1 MRPTSVRRRSIR
13 RTAAVAAVAA
23 VATTV
28 LAACGSDDADTSSG
42 PSADGTPVVF
52 VTTGILG
59 DITEN
64 VVGDLAE
71 VEVLLPPSGDPHDFE
86 PSAQQVAA
94 MTEADLVIANGLGL
108 EEGLASTLESVEAD
122 GVQVFE
128 LGEELSPIPLGGS
141 GDPHEGEGADVDHD
155 GTAGSDDP
163 HVWMDPDRMA
173 TASVLIAQE
182 VAAATDLDGQVLA
195 EQASAY
201 AEEIVAADEE
211 IQSTLAVIPDPER
224 LLVTNHEVFGYFAE
238 RYAFE
243 IIGVV
248 IPGGSTQGE
257 PSAEQIADLATEIEA
272 AGVPA
277 IFADTSA
284 SDDLVDALAA
294 EVGSQVEVV
303 ELYSESLGEPGSGA
317 DTYIGLITTNARRIA
332 DALG

>member
-13 RTAAVAAVAA
+13 RIAAVAAVAA

-28 LAACGSDDADTSSG
+28 LTACGSDDADTTSG

-122 GVQVFE
+122 GVRVFE
-128 LGEELSPIPLGGS
+128 LGEELSPISLGGS
-141 GDPHEGEGADVDHD
+141 GDPNEGEGADEEHD
-155 GTAGSDDP
+155 GTTGSDP

-211 IQSTLAVIPDPER
+211 IQSTLAVIPDPDR

-243 IIGVV
+243 VIGVV